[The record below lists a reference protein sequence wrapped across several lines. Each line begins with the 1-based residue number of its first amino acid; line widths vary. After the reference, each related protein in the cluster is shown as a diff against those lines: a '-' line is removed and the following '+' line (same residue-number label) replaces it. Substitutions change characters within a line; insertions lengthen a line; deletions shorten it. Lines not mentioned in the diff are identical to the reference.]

1 MLQQMMMKFDQMLDE
16 SENNLPME
24 LEIHKMMMSYF
35 KMKLAEAQAKSDI
48 QMINLI
54 QELID
59 FQAKMIK
66 MTKEEIELL
75 K

>member
-24 LEIHKMMMSYF
+24 LEIQKMMMSYF

>member
-1 MLQQMMMKFDQMLDE
+1 
-16 SENNLPME
+16 ME
-24 LEIHKMMMSYF
+24 LEIQKMMMSYF